1 MVLCQ
6 SLQSIDEIVK
16 IVAILHLASFDFF
29 LLSIIEFMDFKN
41 LSIYRPKMEF
51 RRFGKTNK
59 MVSVITLGGMRF
71 KHTGV
76 EPREIIP
83 QDTLDQCRDT
93 VEKALA
99 QGINLIE
106 TAYGYGKSEH
116 VYGRV
121 LNDELKLKRESY
133 FLMTKGN
140 PPTAQETRKLVSL
153 QLKALKTDYF
163 DFYAWHGINT
173 MELLEMACAKGG
185 PVEELLKLKEEGI
198 IKHIGFS
205 THGPLDVILKA
216 IGTDLFDF
224 VNLHYYYFF
233 QRNKAAIDLAET
245 KDMGVFIISPNDKG
259 GQLSRPPKR
268 LAELTAPLHPIQFNA
283 RFCLSHP
290 AIHTLTFG
298 LPVTVQFDHINGI
311 FPAPSPL
318 SDNDNK
324 IKQLLDDQK
333 LLVPYANFDA
343 YCMENDPS
351 ELNIPEILRF
361 RTLWKCYDMKDFGLY
376 RYNMFQEKDHWF
388 PGNFPTEENLKR
400 VDLSQCPPNIPLID
414 LIKET
419 HEGLYRPKLK

>member
-1 MVLCQ
+1 
-6 SLQSIDEIVK
+6 
-16 IVAILHLASFDFF
+16 
-29 LLSIIEFMDFKN
+29 MDFKT
-41 LSIYRPKMEF
+41 LSIYKPRMEY

-71 KHTGV
+71 KHGSL
-76 EPREIIP
+76 EPREHIP
-83 QDTLDQCRDT
+83 QDTLDQCSDT

-116 VYGRV
+116 AYGRV
-121 LNDELKLKRESY
+121 LNDELKIKRDSY

-140 PPTAQETRKLVSL
+140 PKTPLDARTMVARQME
-153 QLKALKTDYF
+153 ALKTDYL

-173 MELLEMACAKGG
+173 MELLEVACSKGG
-185 PVEELLKLKEEGI
+185 PVEELLKLKQEGVI
-198 IKHIGFS
+198 GHVGFS
-205 THGPLDVILKA
+205 THAPLEVILKA
-216 IGTDLFDF
+216 IETNLFDF

-233 QRNKAAIDLAET
+233 QRNKAAIDLAEA

-259 GQLSRPPKR
+259 GQLSRPPQK
-268 LAELTAPLHPIQFNA
+268 LKELTAPLHPIHFNA
-283 RFCLSHP
+283 RFCLSHDGV
-290 AIHTLTFG
+290 HTLTFG
-298 LPVTVQFDHINGI
+298 LPVTAQFDQINGI

-318 SDNDNK
+318 SAEDAK

-333 LLVPYANFDA
+333 LLDPYSDFDA

-351 ELNIPEILRF
+351 GLNIPEILRF

-388 PGNFPTEENLKR
+388 PGNFPTDENLQNIDMTR
-400 VDLSQCPPNIPLID
+400 CPPNIPLIE

-419 HEGLYRPKLK
+419 HEGLYRPKVK

>member
-1 MVLCQ
+1 
-6 SLQSIDEIVK
+6 
-16 IVAILHLASFDFF
+16 
-29 LLSIIEFMDFKN
+29 MDFKTF
-41 LSIYRPKMEF
+41 SIYKPKMEY

-71 KHTGV
+71 KHTGQ
-76 EPREIIP
+76 EPRELIP

-116 VYGRV
+116 AYGMV
-121 LNDELKLKRESY
+121 LNNELKIKRDSY

-140 PPTAQETRKLVSL
+140 PKTAEETRKLVEK
-153 QLKALKTDYF
+153 QLKALKTDHL

-173 MELLEMACAKGG
+173 LELMELACAKGG

-198 IKHIGFS
+198 IGHIGFS
-205 THGPLDVILKA
+205 THAPLDVILKA
-216 IGTDLFDF
+216 IETDLFDF

-259 GQLSRPPKR
+259 GQLFRPSQK
-268 LAELTAPLHPIQFNA
+268 LTELTAPLHPIQFNA
-283 RFCLSHP
+283 RFCLSHS

-298 LPVTVQFDHINGI
+298 LPVTAQFDHINGI
-311 FPAPSPL
+311 FPAPAPFSPE
-318 SDNDNK
+318 DAK

-333 LLVPYANFDA
+333 LLDPYAGFDP

-351 ELNIPEILRF
+351 GLNIPEILRF

-388 PGNFPTEENLKR
+388 PGNFPTEENLKK
-400 VDLSQCPPNIPLID
+400 VDLSRCPADIPLID

-419 HEGLYRPKLK
+419 HEGLYRAKEKV

>member
-1 MVLCQ
+1 
-6 SLQSIDEIVK
+6 
-16 IVAILHLASFDFF
+16 
-29 LLSIIEFMDFKN
+29 MDFKN
-41 LSIYRPKMEF
+41 LTIYRPKMEY

-71 KHTGV
+71 KHGGN
-76 EPREIIP
+76 EPREHIP
-83 QDTLDQCRDT
+83 QDTLEQCRDT

-106 TAYGYGKSEH
+106 TAHGYGKSEH
-116 VYGRV
+116 AYGRV

-140 PPTAQETRKLVSL
+140 PKTAEETRKMVAN

-173 MELLEMACAKGG
+173 LELFEKACAKGG

-198 IKHIGFS
+198 IGHVGFS
-205 THGPLDVILKA
+205 THAPLEVIIKA
-216 IGTDLFDF
+216 IETDMFDF

-259 GQLSRPPKR
+259 GQLSNAPKK
-268 LAELTAPLHPIQFNA
+268 LMELTAPLHPIQWNA
-283 RFCLSHP
+283 RFCLSHT

-298 LPVTVQFDHINGI
+298 LPVTAQFDHINGI
-311 FPAPSPL
+311 FPVLVPL
-318 SDNDNK
+318 SPEDAK
-324 IKQLLDDQK
+324 IKHKLDGQK
-333 LLVPYANFDA
+333 LLDPYADFDGH
-343 YCMENDPS
+343 CMINDPS
-351 ELNIPEILRF
+351 GLNIPEILRF
-361 RTLWKCYDMKDFGLY
+361 RKLWKCYDMEDFGLY

-388 PGNFPTEENLKR
+388 PGNFPTEDNLKK
-400 VDLSQCPPNIPLID
+400 VDLSRCPPHIPLID

-419 HEGLYRPKLK
+419 HEGLYRPKKEA